1 MAHVIATG
9 SLGSVLLALISARP
23 SQASPTLWYMTR
35 ALAVGAYV
43 SLTVSILFGALRS
56 IARQSRESISWA
68 VDELHQF
75 LATLAAVL
83 VLGHLLT
90 LLLDPFLPFTWQNLL
105 APIDEPYRPFAVILG
120 VFALYALIAL
130 LFTSW
135 FRAYLPYSFWRALH
149 YLSFVAF
156 ILVTAHGLLA
166 GSDANE
172 PWMRGIYAGAAGAF
186 AILALIRLFGRSRKP
201 SAVKKAA

>member
-9 SLGSVLLALISARP
+9 ALGSVFLALIPAGP

-56 IARQSRESISWA
+56 IARQSRESVSWV

-75 LATLAAVL
+75 LATLAATL
-83 VLGHLLT
+83 VLGHLIT
-90 LLLDPFLPFTWQNLL
+90 LLLDPYLPFTWQNLL
-105 APIDEPYRPFAVILG
+105 LPLDEPYRPFAVILG
-120 VFALYALIAL
+120 VFALYSLIAL

-135 FRAYLPYSFWRALH
+135 FRAFLPYAFWRVLH

-166 GSDANE
+166 GSDTNE

-186 AILALIRLFGRSRKP
+186 GILTLMRLFGRSRKS
-201 SAVKKAA
+201 SAAKKAA